1 MKILVAIGCD
11 NYANEGLQN
20 LSGAENDAI
29 AVFDC
34 LVHKENSLYDKNNS
48 ILLKSPSSQEVRAA
62 LQQAI
67 FATSDDLEFCLFF
80 AGHGGVKDGS
90 YFLCVNDT
98 SVERLTVSAISITEL
113 FMWINEAKVRDS
125 CIVID
130 ACQAGGIAYDV
141 ATFLKPIEIGRL
153 GSPSISILAA
163 AAADQEAREIN
174 GQGIATSALLKCLSG
189 EVVVQTDRP
198 SLSLIEVGHSV
209 AELMSGKNQ
218 QVPVNWGL
226 NLFGRS
232 LFCINP
238 CFNKPKTPVIGLP
251 DGLSS
256 SADDEPIIRQ
266 YTTKVWELYL
276 SSSKHF
282 DAISFMRLTQS
293 LLRELPPKSTS
304 APIIVDAL
312 ANTFRQL
319 VTASNDPFEEIE
331 LLGSCIASLL
341 RYSDGDDVSAAVI
354 NAIACQLLDSI
365 NSASKSVLNTIEE
378 NQFSLLS
385 EHSGLAD
392 LYYLPI
398 RILKIL
404 GWVGAGQ
411 YIANILRKESPDEL
425 QVKQKLVRAILEK
438 YTCSIVAV
446 SDEQTC
452 NLVAFLFVAK
462 SMGLSEEAEQIF
474 GLLCNTFLNHSGI
487 ISNALLSGSDAY
499 RFIKGRANKEKTDI
513 EELISSPTEFLS
525 ALMLASVVLELEDV
539 VDDFIEDLDH
549 FSANLFVPDGYTSFA
564 DERIDNGVNYTF
576 TIGHGVW
583 CVKDFMDT
591 WAVVCGQIDSDPSTK
606 VAATQIAAICAAL
619 IQPDRTPWF
628 IFNKNNN

>member
-11 NYANEGLQN
+11 NYSNEELQD
-20 LSGAENDAI
+20 LSGAENDAT

-34 LVHKENSLYDKNNS
+34 LVNKENSLYDKNHS
-48 ILLKSPSSQEVRAA
+48 ILLKSSSYQETRTA
-62 LQQAI
+62 LQRAI
-67 FATSDDLEFCLFF
+67 FDTSGDLEFCLFF
-80 AGHGGVKDGS
+80 AGHGGVKDGA

-98 SVERLTVSAISITEL
+98 SVDRLTVSAISITEL
-113 FMWINEAKVRDS
+113 FMWINEAKVRVTS
-125 CIVID
+125 IVID

-141 ATFLKPIEIGRL
+141 ATFLKPGEIGHL
-153 GSPSISILAA
+153 GSPSISVLAA

-209 AELMSGKNQ
+209 AELMSDENQ
-218 QVPVNWGL
+218 QAPVNWGL

-232 LFCINP
+232 VFCRNP
-238 CFNKPKTPVIGLP
+238 CFNEPKTPVIGLP

-256 SADDEPIIRQ
+256 SVDDEPIIRQ
-266 YTTKVWELYL
+266 YTNKVWELYL
-276 SSSKHF
+276 SSSKDF
-282 DAISFMRLTQS
+282 DAISFLRLTQS
-293 LLRELPPKSTS
+293 LLNELPEKSTS

-312 ANTFRQL
+312 ANTFRHL
-319 VTASNDPFEEIE
+319 VAESSDPFEEIE

-341 RYSDGDDVSAAVI
+341 RYADGDDVVTSIIIEFA
-354 NAIACQLLDSI
+354 NQLLNSI
-365 NSASKSVLNTIEE
+365 HSASQSVLKAIEE

-404 GWVGAGQ
+404 GWIGAGQ
-411 YIANILRKESPDEL
+411 YIANILGEESPEEL
-425 QVKQKLVRAILEK
+425 QAKQQLVRAILEK

-452 NLVAFLFVAK
+452 NLIVFLSMAK
-462 SMGLSEEAEQIF
+462 NMGLSDEAEQLF
-474 GLLCNTFLNHSGI
+474 GLLCNSFLDHSGL
-487 ISNALLSGSDAY
+487 ISSAQLSGSDAY
-499 RFIKGRANKEKTDI
+499 RFINGRANKEKLNM
-513 EELISSPTEFLS
+513 EELISSPTELLS
-525 ALMLASVVLELEDV
+525 ALMLASKMLELEDV
-539 VDDFIEDLDH
+539 VDDFVEDLDH
-549 FSANLFVPDGYTSFA
+549 FSANLFIPDSYTSFA

-583 CVKDFMDT
+583 CVEDFIKT
-591 WAVVCGQIDSDPSTK
+591 WMVVRDQLDNDPSIKLPATK
-606 VAATQIAAICAAL
+606 IAAICAAL

-628 IFNKNNN
+628 VCQ